1 MKFFSSVKSGFK
13 SIIKEIKKQ
22 HQDSLDSYIKRV
34 RLVDDILTIDSQ
46 KAEPFVKKVQD
57 IEDIDIW
64 TYDKY
69 SVFISYG
76 PKRITAFGRP
86 AWRRKEF
93 FITTKD
99 EKLKND
105 ILGLFEKLKTKVD
118 RQNDVKKYER
128 LKEECEQLKKKIE
141 GHKDET

>member
-1 MKFFSSVKSGFK
+1 VKFFSSVKSGFK

-64 TYDKY
+64 TYDRY

-93 FITTKD
+93 LIT
-99 EKLKND
+99 
-105 ILGLFEKLKTKVD
+105 TKVD

-141 GHKDET
+141 GHKDEA